1 MEAVLVSVVL
11 LISFAAAFVLE
22 RVALEVL
29 CGVIHSNH
37 HSKQSPPFAGNN
49 QLLALPADEPDIRQV
64 N

>member
-22 RVALEVL
+22 RAALEVL
-29 CGVIHSNH
+29 CGVIHSTTTA
-37 HSKQSPPFAGNN
+37 SSSPPFAGNN